1 MLRLEGLVSAM
12 SDPKTI
18 SFLPTVRPIRSNTD
32 LHNVVEAA
40 QADQHRVICAT
51 HLVEKSG
58 GVVGYASIGGATP
71 MLVWLDRA
79 KVQARDSLY
88 LLNLA
93 ENLAAN
99 AGVRQLIVPCQ
110 TDSPFHPFME
120 KFGYQNAGAPFDLFL
135 KTL

>member
-1 MLRLEGLVSAM
+1 M

-18 SFLPTVRPIRSNTD
+18 NFLPTLRPLRTNAD
-32 LHNVVEAA
+32 FHALHEAA
-40 QADQHRVICAT
+40 AADQHRVIAPT

-58 GVVGYASIGGATP
+58 GVVGYCSLGGATP
-71 MLVWLDRA
+71 MLVWLDSQ

-88 LLNLA
+88 LLNMA

-99 AGVRQLIVPCQ
+99 AGVRQLMVPCQ

-120 KFGYQNAGAPFDLFL
+120 KFGYIAAGKPFDIFL